1 MPTIGG
7 DLYAILAAFI
17 WGLNYPLVKLVL
29 LSIRETDFLLIRFTS
44 TVILLVIYLVIV
56 KENFKVEKQ
65 YYFRILLLGTLGVG
79 VYNIVWT
86 HGIHNT
92 TAANA
97 ALLIS
102 TSPIFTGIYAVIT
115 REEKVSLSRW
125 IGTLLAFFGIYLI
138 IKWTP
143 GTQFSFSSNSFIG
156 NILILLGSILFS
168 LYSIVAKPLLV
179 CYSPTKVTALAMV
192 SGLPILIIYSI
203 LQGEILSYSVFET
216 RIWLEMAYIIVF
228 GTIIAFVLWYKGIKQ
243 TSPVKTVFFHYIVP
257 VMSMVF
263 GAIILGEK
271 VLEGQIIGA
280 AFVFLGL
287 LAVKCDFQRV
297 TRWVI
302 TQKSRF

>member
-1 MPTIGG
+1 
-7 DLYAILAAFI
+7 
-17 WGLNYPLVKLVL
+17 
-29 LSIRETDFLLIRFTS
+29 
-44 TVILLVIYLVIV
+44 
-56 KENFKVEKQ
+56 
-65 YYFRILLLGTLGVG
+65 LLLGILGVG

-115 REEKVSLSRW
+115 KQEKVGLNRW

-156 NILILLGSILFS
+156 NIFVLSGSILFS
-168 LYSIVAKPLLV
+168 LYSIIAKPLLNY
-179 CYSPTKVTALAMV
+179 YSPTKVTTLAMV
-192 SGLPILIIYSI
+192 SGLPILIMYSI
-203 LQGEILSYSVFET
+203 LQGNILSYSIFKPQ
-216 RIWLEMAYIIVF
+216 IWLEMTYIVVF

-263 GAIILGEK
+263 GAILLGENVFKGQILGA
-271 VLEGQIIGA
+271 I
-280 AFVFLGL
+280 FVFLGL
-287 LAVKCDFQRV
+287 VIVKCDIQRMRRYIIRV
-297 TRWVI
+297 THWLKN
-302 TQKSRF
+302 QKKKIFDWNMALLRRQLSIMSIYVLKYV